1 VLWRHDGGQR
11 FLTFENLPAAERFKI
26 LLEDHVRSD
35 LALRRSSS
43 SIWATN
49 RHLLETGNPNYYRS
63 GDDIQ
68 CDDDTADVLGGEI
81 ARIEQES
88 LGD

>member
-1 VLWRHDGGQR
+1 VWFQ
-11 FLTFENLPAAERFKI
+11 
-26 LLEDHVRSD
+26 S
-35 LALRRSSS
+35 LR
-43 SIWATN
+43 

-68 CDDDTADVLGGEI
+68 CDDDTVDVLGGEI
-81 ARIEQES
+81 ARIEQEW